1 MIYVDYNELQ
11 ENAGI
16 FGDIDVKEEDK
27 LRANLPANLMQIS
40 NNGQYIRERSRAQQ
54 HIIYWPW
61 AERLQNASIYL
72 LYTSLYI
79 VYEKNSWE
87 PICPNCKM
95 NEKKLNQLEIGIC
108 M

>member
-1 MIYVDYNELQ
+1 
-11 ENAGI
+11 
-16 FGDIDVKEEDK
+16 
-27 LRANLPANLMQIS
+27 MQIS

-54 HIIYWPW
+54 HISYWPW

-87 PICPNCKM
+87 PIYPNCKM
-95 NEKKLNQLEIGIC
+95 NEKKLNQLEIGILKKLFWNDI
-108 M
+108 